1 MIITRITSGLGNQ
14 LFQYALGRSLAL
26 QHKTSLY
33 FDLSYY
39 RQAYETDT
47 LRAFKL
53 DRFNIDYEVLNNSPY
68 LYVSKFT
75 KLLPN
80 RTLKPLFR
88 FVQEKHF
95 HFDAGVRKASA
106 AFVTL
111 DGFWQSERYFGENEP
126 IIRQDLQFNRE
137 TGDTFARYKTE
148 IAQSQ
153 QPVSLHIRRGDY
165 VNHPEFSKS
174 FGFLGL
180 DYYQAAIALLK
191 SRFASFKLFIFS
203 DDPEWVRENLIT
215 DVDYTLVVNTGA
227 DADLDDLHLMSLC
240 SHHVIANSS
249 FSWWGAWLNAD
260 PDKVVIAPKTW
271 FRNKPDWNTADLVP
285 TSWLRV

>member
-14 LFQYALGRSLAL
+14 LFQYAVGRSLAL
-26 QHKTSLY
+26 QNKTSLY

-39 RQAYETDT
+39 RQSYETDT

-53 DRFNIDYEVLNNSPY
+53 DRFNIEYEVLNTSPY
-68 LYVSKFT
+68 VYVSKFT
-75 KLLPN
+75 KLLPH

-88 FVQEKHF
+88 FVQEKQF
-95 HFDAGVRKASA
+95 HFDARVTKASA

-126 IIRQDLQFNRE
+126 LIRQDLQFTCA
-137 TGDTFARYKTE
+137 TGETFARYQAE
-148 IAQSQ
+148 IEQHQ
-153 QPVSLHIRRGDY
+153 YPVSMHIRRGDY

-180 DYYQAAIALLK
+180 DYYRVAIALLRE
-191 SRFASFKLFIFS
+191 RFSTFKLFIFS
-203 DDPEWVRENLIT
+203 DDPEWVRENLLT
-215 DVDYTLVVNTGA
+215 DADYTLVVNTGA
-227 DADLDDLHLMSLC
+227 DADLNDLQLMSLC
-240 SHHVIANSS
+240 RHHVIANSS

-260 PDKVVIAPKTW
+260 PDKVVIAPKIW
-271 FRNKPDWNTADLVP
+271 FRDKPDWNTADLVP